1 MGFWL
6 IFGLS
11 TFSIVC
17 DVQMFLS
24 NSTLILLLFQLIY
37 KPPWSFWVSTA
48 HYLPTH
54 STCNDIVI
62 DACIYFAFFSQ
73 NLGIKLYFA
82 NISRLT
88 VFATII
94 FVQVLCN
101 DHLDFSENFQIFAF
115 FVTSEKSICEYVM
128 FEFVWDCHFCRFWMA
143 QPKCIF
149 CVTVTCDMWHNKFGL
164 VAPT

>member
-1 MGFWL
+1 MDMGFWL

-17 DVQMFLS
+17 DVQMFLN

-48 HYLPTH
+48 RYWPTH
-54 STCNDIVI
+54 STCNDIII
-62 DACIYFAFFSQ
+62 DACICFAFFSQ

-82 NISRLT
+82 SISRLT
-88 VFATII
+88 VFATNI

-101 DHLDFSENFQIFAF
+101 DHFRFFRKFPDFCFFYHIWKIILWISYVWVCLGLSFLQILNGTAQ
-115 FVTSEKSICEYVM
+115 VHLL
-128 FEFVWDCHFCRFWMA
+128 CHSH
-143 QPKCIF
+143 
-149 CVTVTCDMWHNKFGL
+149 MWH
-164 VAPT
+164 VT

>member
-17 DVQMFLS
+17 DVQMYLN

-48 HYLPTH
+48 HYWPTH
-54 STCNDIVI
+54 STCNDINI

-88 VFATII
+88 VFGTII
-94 FVQVLCN
+94 FVQVWCN
-101 DHLDFSENFQIFAF
+101 DYFRFFRKFPDFSRFLLFLSHLKNH
-115 FVTSEKSICEYVM
+115 FVNILCLSLFGIVIVADSEWHNPSAS
-128 FEFVWDCHFCRFWMA
+128 FVSQSH
-143 QPKCIF
+143 
-149 CVTVTCDMWHNKFGL
+149 VTCH
-164 VAPT
+164 